1 MNYDIAVIGG
11 GPAGLMA
18 AGRAGELG
26 ARVILLE
33 KNKQLGIK
41 LLMTGGGRCN
51 LTNQQDNRQ
60 LATSF
65 GCNGQWLLSGLSK
78 FGPEEVISFFNQRGL
93 ATKLEEDGRIFPVS
107 DKAQSVLQVLLAY
120 LSESQVNISLEAE
133 VKRLVV
139 VNNKIEKLILT
150 DGQEIIAKKFIICSG
165 GQAYPVTGSTGQAY
179 EWLKQ
184 LGHQIIEPQPAL
196 VPIILQDYFI
206 KDLEGLSLADVEI
219 KGYQHE
225 TKICSVRGPIIFTAD
240 SLSGPASFNF
250 SRLINRQ
257 PFEELSLRLDL
268 FPDLSFEQLDQQLRT
283 KFSSSN
289 KELKTGLGQLVPLR
303 LVGVMIRVLKL
314 EADQP
319 LNSIS
324 REQRQQL
331 VRLLK
336 EFNLKI
342 SGLGGY
348 DRAMVTAGGVDLAE
362 IDQRTMQSK
371 IISNLYL
378 AGELLNLDG
387 PTGGYNLQLCWT
399 SGYLAGQSVV
409 CYN

>member
-18 AGRAGELG
+18 AGRAGELR

-33 KNKQLGIK
+33 KNKQLGVK

-150 DGQEIIAKKFIICSG
+150 DGQEIIANKFIICSG

-206 KDLEGLSLADVEI
+206 KDLEGLSLSDVEI

-240 SLSGPASFNF
+240 SLSGPASLNF

-303 LVGVMIRVLKL
+303 LAGVMIKVLKL

-409 CYN
+409 C